1 MYVNEQSRLKGVL
14 LKVDVGIGH
23 YLSIEQVDILRESW
37 SVFIRM
43 YEWVSEVLW
52 FGFFD
57 VGCGLFTR
65 VKLSYGR

>member
-37 SVFIRM
+37 R
-43 YEWVSEVLW
+43 VLIW
-52 FGFFD
+52 NIWMGYD
-57 VGCGLFTR
+57 MM
-65 VKLSYGR
+65 